1 MLVRDEPHAVVV
13 GAPAK
18 LNLFLQVLGK
28 RADGFHDLETL
39 MVTIGIYDTLRFSAA
54 PPSPS
59 SDAITLT
66 CVDARSRNRPG
77 ATHETLPLSSGPD
90 NLVMRAALLLREA
103 TGTDQGAHIE
113 LVKRIPLA
121 AGLAGGSTDAA
132 ATLVGLNRLWKLNLP
147 NAELQTLAAR
157 LGSDVPFFL
166 SPDPTGAAVCRGRGE
181 IIEPVRLPQ
190 RLHFVVV
197 RPQSGLSTAQVF
209 RHCRAGSATSRVED
223 LVRHLQHG
231 RLHSAARC
239 LHNSLQEPAEL
250 LNAEVTQLKHA
261 FGRMPFLGHLMSGS
275 GTSYYGLCQHRRQ
288 AVALA
293 ARLRGTRLGDAF
305 VAQSRS

>member
-1 MLVRDEPHAVVV
+1 MLVRDEPRAVVV

-39 MVTIGIYDTLRFSAA
+39 MVTVGIYDTLRFSAVSA
-54 PPSPS
+54 DSP
-59 SDAITLT
+59 DALTLT
-66 CVDARSRNRPG
+66 CVDARSRSRPG
-77 ATHETLPLSSGPD
+77 AGEALPLSSGPD
-90 NLVMRAALLLREA
+90 NLVMRAAFMLREV
-103 TGTDQGAHIE
+103 TGTQQGANIE

-147 NAELQTLAAR
+147 NAELRVLAAR

-166 SPDPTGAAVCRGRGE
+166 SPVPTGAAVCRGRGE
-181 IIEPVRLPQ
+181 ILEPVRLPQ
-190 RLHFVVV
+190 RLHFVIV

-209 RHCRAGSATSRVED
+209 RHCRAGSATGRVED

-231 RLHSAARC
+231 RLHAAARC

-250 LNAEVTQLKHA
+250 LNVEVTQLKHA